1 MYYYFSSGYPAA
13 IKFNGIYYGLIT
25 DTIKPL
31 KIEDGTFPLVEVCPV
46 GNSNGNLT
54 FILNDEFLRSPT
66 EYVVVTDLKGGYLI
80 KFLPQ
85 HKDGA
90 FKIICQQKFSDAVCT
105 LFNEN
110 GIKLSIETHDDFY
123 AENLNLKTTT
133 AKIER
138 FSLGQSNFVA
148 IFLEDISLLS
158 VYCISNKIAP
168 VFCRMVNSFD
178 LSNGFTTTE
187 CLKDMA
193 KHQVV
198 SVWEENGGRLKEKS
212 RLVSRAEKFDKDKLP
227 LPLLPYAFIEEFLVG
242 GEFLDYLSNEM
253 KEKATHLKGFFGD
266 FIGVMPP
273 PEFIPQEQVG
283 LIYRKKENAYQVEYY
298 DFEFVDRK
306 ISNIKQVE

>member
-1 MYYYFSSGYPAA
+1 VA
-13 IKFNGIYYGLIT
+13 
-25 DTIKPL
+25 
-31 KIEDGTFPLVEVCPV
+31 
-46 GNSNGNLT
+46 
-54 FILNDEFLRSPT
+54 
-66 EYVVVTDLKGGYLI
+66 VTDLKGGNLI

-123 AENLNLKTTT
+123 AENLNLKTAT

-158 VYCISNKIAP
+158 VYCISNKINP
-168 VFCRMVNSFD
+168 VFCRTVDAFD
-178 LSNGFTTTE
+178 FANGFTTTE
-187 CLKDMA
+187 SLKDMA

-212 RLVSRAEKFDKDKLP
+212 RSVSRAEKFDKDKLP